1 MSVRS
6 GRRRE
11 RRRRREGRT
20 GGARRRGRRALGDGL
35 LGVAGLFG
43 LWLLVFLLEGG
54 EASRVRGSRAGWVG
68 SATSCERGWEAA
80 GREGEMRMVR

>member
-43 LWLLVFLLEGG
+43 LWLLIFLLEGG
-54 EASRVRGSRAGWVG
+54 EASRVRGSRAG
-68 SATSCERGWEAA
+68 SAISCERGWEAA
-80 GREGEMRMVR
+80 GRGGKIRMVR

>member
-43 LWLLVFLLEGG
+43 LWLLIFLLEGG
-54 EASRVRGSRAGWVG
+54 EASRVRGRAGWAG
-68 SATSCERGWEAA
+68 SAAISCEPGWEAA